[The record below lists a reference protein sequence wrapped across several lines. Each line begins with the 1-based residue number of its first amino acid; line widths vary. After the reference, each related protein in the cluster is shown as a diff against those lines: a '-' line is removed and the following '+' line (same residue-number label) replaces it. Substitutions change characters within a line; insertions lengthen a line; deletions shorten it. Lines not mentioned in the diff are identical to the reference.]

1 MLEFFFPRCLT
12 EHATLQNGDTSLS
25 LSNPVCNRQMPY
37 WSVQARSDSIPQDA
51 TPTETLYLLS
61 TPVRLSDDRRA
72 TINPDPQI
80 PEEPLTPDFQE
91 VQQSLR
97 ELPSY
102 SWLCC
107 LLHGN
112 KVLHQFGLQE
122 NTRWNTSMVFGK
134 TSLMYEQVQLGDPE
148 GISIDEE
155 LLKNTLH
162 KQASSDQKTTQI
174 LSQTKTVR

>member
-51 TPTETLYLLS
+51 TPTERLYLLHALIRFS
-61 TPVRLSDDRRA
+61 NDRMT
-72 TINPDPQI
+72 TINLGPQI
-80 PEEPLTPDFQE
+80 REEPLTPDFQE

-97 ELPSY
+97 ELASSY
-102 SWLCC
+102 PWLRC

-122 NTRWNTSMVFGK
+122 NARWNTSMVFGK
-134 TSLMYEQVQLGDPE
+134 TSCMNKYGKVIEME
-148 GISIDEE
+148 
-155 LLKNTLH
+155 
-162 KQASSDQKTTQI
+162 
-174 LSQTKTVR
+174 